1 MYKALLMIAV
11 VALAYIVFENGYACY
26 KSTGLETFVAA
37 PHAAAPAS
45 GKTSGP
51 YKPYDQLRSD
61 PEFLGIQNAANVAFL
76 KEQLDG
82 LVEIKNAMAKLHDDV
97 NKNSTAL
104 KEIGN
109 EMQSKSAEMVGR
121 TPGSTAPIPSPTPGS
136 LSVAPTGP
144 V

>member
-11 VALAYIVFENGYACY
+11 AVLAYVVFENGYACY
-26 KSTGLETFVAA
+26 KNIGLETLVDGSKPAA
-37 PHAAAPAS
+37 PYQ
-45 GKTSGP
+45 P
-51 YKPYDQLRSD
+51 YQQLQSD
-61 PEFLGIQNAANVAFL
+61 PKFLGVQNAANIAFL

-82 LVEIKNAMAKLHDDV
+82 LVKVKNTMDKLQQDV

-109 EMQSKSAEMVGR
+109 ELESKSAEMVGR
-121 TPGSTAPIPSPTPGS
+121 TPGSTAPIPGPAPGS